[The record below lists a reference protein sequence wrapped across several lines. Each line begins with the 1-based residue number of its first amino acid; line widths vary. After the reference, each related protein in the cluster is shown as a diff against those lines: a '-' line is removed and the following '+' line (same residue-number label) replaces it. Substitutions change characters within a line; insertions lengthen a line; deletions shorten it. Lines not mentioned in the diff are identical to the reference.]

1 MAVELYD
8 EHEQG
13 ERVRK
18 WIREYGISIV
28 AGLVLAFG
36 GIFGFR
42 YWQDYQANQKVLA
55 ANLFTVI
62 RTNVDAGQTEQAS
75 ERFTELQAAAPRSAF
90 VGLSAMLLASAHVEA
105 GRLQAAAELYQ
116 GILDK
121 RHMQSLWPIARLRL
135 ARVLEAQ
142 GDLTQA
148 LSVLDGVSTP
158 AGHEAAWA
166 ELRGD
171 LLFAQGRLGEAQTAF
186 EQALQLTDDRGFN
199 RRLLQMKI
207 DATAP
212 DSTGEQS

>member
-42 YWQDYQANQKVLA
+42 YWQDHQANQKVLA

-62 RTNVDAGQTEQAS
+62 QTHVDAGRTEQAAEGFS
-75 ERFTELQAAAPRSAF
+75 ELQAAAPRSAF
-90 VGLSAMLLASAHVEA
+90 VGLGAVMLASAHVEA
-105 GRLQAAAELYQ
+105 GRLQAAADLYQ
-116 GILDK
+116 EVLDK

-142 GDLTQA
+142 GDLSQA
-148 LSVLDGVSTP
+148 LNVLDAVPAP

-171 LLFAQGRLGEAQTAF
+171 LLFAKGRLGEAQTAF

-212 DSTGEQS
+212 DSAGEQS

>member
-18 WIREYGISIV
+18 WLREYGISIV
-28 AGLVLAFG
+28 TGLVLAFG

-42 YWQDYQANQKVLA
+42 YWQDHQANQKILA
-55 ANLFTVI
+55 ANLFSVI
-62 RTNVDAGQTEQAS
+62 QAEVDAGQTNRAA
-75 ERFTELQAAAPRSAF
+75 ERFAELQTEVPRSAY
-90 VGLSAMLLASAHVEA
+90 VGLGALLLASAYVEE
-105 GRLQAAAELYQ
+105 GRLQSAATLFQ
-116 GILDK
+116 DILEK
-121 RHMQSLWPIARLRL
+121 RRMESLWPLARLRL

-142 GDLTQA
+142 GDTTEA
-148 LSVLDGVSTP
+148 LRVLDAVPAP

-171 LLFAQGRLGEAQTAF
+171 LLFALGRSDEALAAF
-186 EQALQLTDDRGFN
+186 QQALQLTDERGFG
-199 RRLLQMKI
+199 RRLLQMKM

-212 DSTGEQS
+212 GEEGDRS

>member
-28 AGLVLAFG
+28 TGLVLAFG

-42 YWQDYQANQKVLA
+42 YWQDYQANQKILA
-55 ANLFTVI
+55 ANLFSVI
-62 RTNVDAGQTEQAS
+62 QADVDAGQSEQAAQ
-75 ERFTELQAAAPRSAF
+75 RFTELQAESPRSAY
-90 VGLSAMLLASAHVEA
+90 VGLGALLLASAYVEE
-105 GRLQAAAELYQ
+105 GRLQSAVALYQ
-116 GILDK
+116 DLLEH
-121 RHMQSLWPIARLRL
+121 RRMESLWPLARLRL
-135 ARVLEAQ
+135 ARLLEAQ
-142 GDLTQA
+142 GDTAEA
-148 LSVLDGVSTP
+148 LRLLEAVAP
-158 AGHEAAWA
+158 PPGHEGAWA

-171 LLFAQGRLGEAQTAF
+171 LLFALGRSDEALAAF
-186 EQALQLTDDRGFN
+186 EQALQQSDQRGFG

-212 DSTGEQS
+212 GDEGNRS

>member
-18 WIREYGISIV
+18 WIREYGVSIV

-42 YWQDYQANQKVLA
+42 YWQDHQANQKVLA

-62 RTNVDAGQTEQAS
+62 QASVDAGRTEQAA
-75 ERFTELQAAAPRSAF
+75 ERFSELQSAAPRSAF
-90 VGLSAMLLASAHVEA
+90 VGLSAILLAAAHVED
-105 GRLQAAAELYQ
+105 GRLQAAAGLYQ
-116 GILDK
+116 EVLDQ
-121 RHMQSLWPIARLRL
+121 RQMESLWPIARLRL

-142 GDLTQA
+142 GDLAQA
-148 LSVLDGVSTP
+148 LRVLDAVSAP

-171 LLFAQGRLGEAQTAF
+171 LLFAQGRISEAQTAF

-212 DSTGEQS
+212 GAAGEQS

>member
-8 EHEQG
+8 EHEQS

-42 YWQDYQANQKVLA
+42 YWQDHQANQKVLA
-55 ANLFTVI
+55 ANLFTLI
-62 RTNVDAGQTEQAS
+62 QADVDAGRHEQAAEGFS
-75 ERFTELQAAAPRSAF
+75 ELQSAAPRSAF
-90 VGLSAMLLASAHVEA
+90 VGLGALMLAAAHVEA

-116 GILDK
+116 DILGK

-142 GDLTQA
+142 RDLTQA
-148 LSVLDGVSTP
+148 LSVLDAVSAP

-186 EQALQLTDDRGFN
+186 EQALQLTADRGFN

-212 DSTGEQS
+212 DAAGEQS

>member
-28 AGLVLAFG
+28 TGLVLAFG

-42 YWQDYQANQKVLA
+42 YWQDHQANQKVVA

-62 RTNVDAGQTEQAS
+62 QTEVEAGRSTEAQAQF
-75 ERFTELQAAAPRSAF
+75 ETLQAQVPRSAF
-90 VGLSAMLLASAHVEA
+90 VGLSALVLAAGHIDD
-105 GRLQAAAELYQ
+105 GRLEPAARLYREV
-116 GILDK
+116 LDK
-121 RHMQSLWPIARLRL
+121 RRMESLWPVARLRL

-142 GDLTQA
+142 GHLQDA
-148 LSVLDGVSTP
+148 LGVLDGVAVP
-158 AGHEAAWA
+158 PGHKAAWA

-171 LLFAQGRLGEAQTAF
+171 LLLGLGRRDEARLAF
-186 EQALQLTDDRGFN
+186 EQAIDAGEGGALGQRM
-199 RRLLQMKI
+199 LQMKI
-207 DATAP
+207 DATGPGA
-212 DSTGEQS
+212 GENQS

>member
-28 AGLVLAFG
+28 TGLVLAFG

-42 YWQDYQANQKVLA
+42 YWQDHQANQKILA
-55 ANLFTVI
+55 ANLFSVLQVD
-62 RTNVDAGQTEQAS
+62 VDAGRTDQAAERFVELQTEV
-75 ERFTELQAAAPRSAF
+75 PRSAY
-90 VGLSAMLLASAHVEA
+90 VGLGALVLASAYVED
-105 GRLQAAAELYQ
+105 GRLQSAATLYQ
-116 GILDK
+116 DILDK
-121 RHMQSLWPIARLRL
+121 RRMESLWPLARLRL

-142 GDLTQA
+142 GDTAGA
-148 LSVLDGVSTP
+148 LRVLDAVPAP
-158 AGHEAAWA
+158 AGHEAVWA

-171 LLFAQGRLGEAQTAF
+171 LLVALGRTDEALAAF
-186 EQALQLTDDRGFN
+186 EQALQLGEERGFG

-212 DSTGEQS
+212 DAEGNRS